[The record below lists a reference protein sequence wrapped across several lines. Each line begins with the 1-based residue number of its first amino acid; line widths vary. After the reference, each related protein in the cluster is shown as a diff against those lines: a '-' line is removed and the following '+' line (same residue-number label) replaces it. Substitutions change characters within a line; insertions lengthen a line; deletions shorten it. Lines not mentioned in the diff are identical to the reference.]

1 MKRLVNGLIAIASA
15 AGFSFAWMALEGG
28 GLMPWQSLIL
38 ALIFGPALIKS
49 CKALGVIE
57 W

>member
-38 ALIFGPALIKS
+38 LAICGPSMILS
-49 CKALGVIE
+49 CKALGVID
-57 W
+57 